1 MLLGLR
7 LCHPRSSLH
16 RQWPSTR
23 LTAVTEFPFDPI
35 ARRTSRNEILLF
47 RPISNAV
54 RMARSA
60 EAVSMPA
67 VPEPLFLACVHMAIA
82 RNAKY
87 VPPADFHGS
96 LYVRPFQFGSS
107 CQIGLKPPD
116 EFLFVVFVQPHIAFH
131 GSGALRALVAETF
144 DRAATRGTGNVK
156 VGGNYAPV
164 ARWAREAEK
173 DGWGVLL
180 HVDSK
185 TQTYIDEFSTSGFV
199 GIQHAS
205 SASAIGGASIGNAGG
220 RTRVVIADSPAAIES
235 ITSDSVAE
243 LARSFGWDVDK
254 RRVSA
259 IKGPYLHAF

>member
-1 MLLGLR
+1 
-7 LCHPRSSLH
+7 
-16 RQWPSTR
+16 
-23 LTAVTEFPFDPI
+23 
-35 ARRTSRNEILLF
+35 
-47 RPISNAV
+47 
-54 RMARSA
+54 MARSA
-60 EAVSMPA
+60 EAVSIPA
-67 VPEPLFLACVHMAIA
+67 VPEPLFLTCMHMAIA
-82 RNAKY
+82 RNPKY
-87 VPPADFHGS
+87 VPPADFYGS

-131 GSGALRALVAETF
+131 GTGALRALVAESF

-156 VGGNYAPV
+156 VGGNYATV

-185 TQTYIDEFSTSGFV
+185 TQTYIDAFSTSGFV
-199 GIQHAS
+199 GIQHGSS
-205 SASAIGGASIGNAGG
+205 SASAIGGASAGNAGGG

-235 ITSDSVAE
+235 ITSNSVAE
-243 LARSFGWDVDK
+243 LARSFGWEVDK

-259 IKGPYLHAF
+259 IRKGRWRKLPLLVWAFRRRDSPVSDTVLAWPFILRSRSVHPPVYDVALWA